1 MKLSTLQGRDVSL
14 AYSNAEEDPRRGCIG
29 HLRGDFG
36 NGYGFW
42 SVWFPHQKDAYNT
55 PSFQQDLRTTINAL
69 RENVLRSL
77 SRCEKFCAKNLTQ
90 TFGES
95 GYGLMVET
103 DAYMYVFRLL
113 PEPNCYQV
121 YCYCYDKEVLLAYR
135 AERDASA

>member
-1 MKLSTLQGRDVSL
+1 MKLSTLQVRDVSL

-42 SVWFPHQKDAYNT
+42 SVWFPHQKDAFNT

-77 SRCEKFCAKNLTQ
+77 SRYQKVLLK
-90 TFGES
+90 S
-95 GYGLMVET
+95 GLIG
-103 DAYMYVFRLL
+103 LL
-113 PEPNCYQV
+113 PLQV
-121 YCYCYDKEVLLAYR
+121 HRFYR
-135 AERDASA
+135 PSNHLKTSRSE